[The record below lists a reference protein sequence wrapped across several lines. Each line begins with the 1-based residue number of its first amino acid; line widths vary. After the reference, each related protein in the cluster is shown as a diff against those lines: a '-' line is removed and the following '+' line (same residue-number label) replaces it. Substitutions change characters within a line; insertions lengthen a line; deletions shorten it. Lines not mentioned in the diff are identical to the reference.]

1 MHKLKYIQSLNF
13 EPSFSDNNIYLHDPS
28 RIFDTNINIFQ
39 VPITDFYGHLS
50 DFITEPVLYRH
61 FYHIY

>member
-13 EPSFSDNNIYLHDPS
+13 EPSFSDYIYLHGPS

-39 VPITDFYGHLS
+39 VSITEFKGHPS